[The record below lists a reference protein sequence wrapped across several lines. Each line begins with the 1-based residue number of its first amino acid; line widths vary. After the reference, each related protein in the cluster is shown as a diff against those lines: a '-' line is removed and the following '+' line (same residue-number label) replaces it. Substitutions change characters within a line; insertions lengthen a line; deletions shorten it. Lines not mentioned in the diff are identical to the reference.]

1 MARSLFFVSLLASL
15 AAGAPQ
21 PFIVH
26 ETIESVPQGFVHAGT
41 PSSTTELSLRIGLVQ
56 NNIVGL
62 QEKLIEIS
70 TPSSATY
77 GQWMS
82 TSEIAG
88 FTKPSPQADAAV
100 KDWLAANGLTAASTS
115 VAGDWLTIKTTVG
128 QANSLFNTEFQQ
140 FNHSDTGKT
149 FIRTLA
155 YSIPASLSGSLE
167 VVHPTVTFPNP
178 ISGPPS
184 VQAIG
189 KRELTSLERRDM
201 SKRAIPAACADI
213 TVPVCIQAIYGVP
226 ATNATSGDVK
236 LGVSGF
242 IGQFAQTAD
251 LESFLTEFRSDIP
264 SSTTFDLQTLDGGSN
279 PQGAQN
285 AGFEANLDIQYTV
298 GVATGVPV
306 TFISV
311 GGDSSDG
318 ELSGFLDLA
327 NFLLNEDP
335 AARPQ
340 VLTTSYGTDESFVSP
355 AMANSLCNA
364 FASLGA
370 AGMSV
375 LFASGDGGVA
385 GSRPRS
391 CNNFVPTFPSGCPF
405 MTSVGATQ
413 GFFPEVAA
421 GFSSGGF
428 SNYFDQPS
436 YQSDAVNTYLDTA
449 GLLEIGRFNAS
460 GRAFPDVSAQG
471 VNFVIVNGGDVGTV
485 SGTSASS
492 PVFAS
497 IIALINDR
505 LVAAGKPVLGFLN
518 PFLYSKGAA
527 ALNDIIIGSNPGCNT
542 PGFPAV
548 IGWDPV
554 TGLGTPNF
562 AKLLTAVGL

>member
-1 MARSLFFVSLLASL
+1 MARTLFFVSLLASL

-88 FTKPSPQADAAV
+88 ITKPSPQADAAV

-149 FIRTLA
+149 FI
-155 YSIPASLSGSLE
+155 LE

-189 KRELTSLERRDM
+189 KRELTSLERRDI
-201 SKRAIPAACADI
+201 SKRAIPAACAHI

-226 ATNATSGDVK
+226 ATNAASGDVK

-306 TFISV
+306 TFISY
-311 GGDSSDG
+311 S
-318 ELSGFLDLA
+318 
-327 NFLLNEDP
+327 
-335 AARPQ
+335 
-340 VLTTSYGTDESFVSP
+340 TDESFVSR

-391 CNNFVPTFPSGCPF
+391 CNNFVFTFPSGCPF

-413 GFFPEVAA
+413 GFSPEVAA
-421 GFSSGGF
+421 GFSS
-428 SNYFDQPS
+428 PS

-449 GLLEIGRFNAS
+449 GLLEIGRFNTS

-542 PGFPAV
+542 PGFPAL

-562 AKLLTAVGL
+562 AELLTAVGL